1 MDPREKK
8 KLDHSSMPLVDTMN
22 ETVPSFISWC
32 TPSIPDDIAQVR
44 SVYKDDISA
53 SFHSIGSFLSNS
65 GIFRDAQE
73 LAAEAFGADT
83 TLFSVNGST
92 GSNFI
97 GLYALSTAAR
107 GKAKILATR
116 NMHKSVLH
124 ACEMFRIDID
134 FLPTNYDSY
143 WHMYLPP
150 SVEMVE
156 DALRGSKKKYD
167 AVLITNPTYGG
178 LTCKLREIVEIIHDH
193 DPDVLAYVDEAWG
206 SHQHFTDRLPYSAMD
221 AGADIAV
228 QSTHK
233 QGGSLQQSGMIHV
246 AGDRVDLPV
255 LQRCHTHLTTT
266 SPSYHLLASL
276 DAARWF
282 LVHKGRERLNGMI
295 DLANDFRGKIN
306 EMEGLETFGREYC
319 DERDYALDMDLTKVQ
334 VRTVE
339 GGFHGFELD
348 TYLEEEMSIITEK
361 SDAYTLMFITTFEI
375 KRRDMLSTV
384 SAIQEFLNTRKS
396 GCKEKKG
403 TQQADVPFPST
414 PEKGKSF
421 PEAMRAFRKGH
432 LTPTP
437 FHELEGKLSGE
448 TITIYPPGIPVI
460 VAGERFSRE
469 LIDYLDSSRKGLI
482 EFTANDPELNFVDV
496 IPE

>member
-1 MDPREKK
+1 MNPPIEKN
-8 KLDHSSMPLVDTMN
+8 LAHSSMPLVDTMN

-32 TPSIPDDIAQVR
+32 TPSIPDDVAQVR
-44 SVYKDDISA
+44 GVYKDDISA

-65 GIFRDAQE
+65 GIFREAQE
-73 LAAEAFGADT
+73 LAADAFGADT

-92 GSNFI
+92 GSNFT

-134 FLPTNYDSY
+134 FLPMSYDSY

-156 DALRGSKKKYD
+156 DALGESKKRYN

-178 LTCKLREIVEIIHDH
+178 LTCKLKEIVEIVHDH
-193 DPDVLAYVDEAWG
+193 DPDLIAYVDEAWG
-206 SHQHFTDRLPYSAMD
+206 SHQHFTDRLPYSAMQ
-221 AGADIAV
+221 AGADMAI

-246 AGDRVDLPV
+246 SGDRVNLPV
-255 LQRCHTHLTTT
+255 LRRCHTHLTTT

-295 DLANDFRGKIN
+295 DLANDFRRKIN
-306 EMEGLETFGREYC
+306 GIDGLETFGREYC

-339 GGFHGFELD
+339 SGFHGFELD
-348 TYLEEEMSIITEK
+348 TYLEGEMDIITEK

-375 KRRDMLSTV
+375 KRRDMVSTV
-384 SAIQEFLNTRKS
+384 SAIREFMNTR
-396 GCKEKKG
+396 EPDMKG
-403 TQQADVPFPST
+403 KVKGDLAAMPFPT
-414 PEKGKSF
+414 AAQKVKSF
-421 PEAMRAFRKGH
+421 PEAMRAFRRGRIV
-432 LTPTP
+432 PAP
-437 FHELEGKLSGE
+437 FHDLAGKISGE

-469 LIDYLDSSRKGLI
+469 LLDYLSFSRKGLI
-482 EFTANDPELNFVDV
+482 EIMANDPELDHVDV
-496 IPE
+496 IVE